1 MKSRITGLTVIIV
14 LLFGLIL
21 GQAWFVQV
29 HRAEELNRST
39 ANPAVALAARLYPRG
54 EILSSNGSVLA
65 QSIRT
70 RSSYNPWRRIY
81 PYGSLTSD
89 VVGYSSILYGTWGI
103 EYQYDG
109 ELVSHPQPAQSV
121 GDLISPKQS
130 SNTVQLT
137 LSVPLQ
143 QVAARALA
151 GRDGAV
157 VALDPR
163 NGAVL
168 AMYSDPSYNPN
179 PLASLRTSTQVTT
192 WGAINTNDPL
202 GISPRDNVAT
212 QETYPPGSTF
222 KVVTTAGILR
232 YFPALANAAFPQS
245 NQLNL
250 APYGSNQILYNS
262 GDGDCGGT
270 IVEMLPASCDPGYAW
285 LGIKLGAQNL
295 HDQATEFGYDQ
306 VPPLD
311 LPGVVPSYFPAVSYF
326 HDAIPYLAYS
336 AIGQDNVRATALQNA
351 LVAAAIANGGKE
363 MTPHLLSLIT
373 NAQGD
378 VVQRYQPRAWHHPL
392 GPAESAM
399 VTSLMQAVVT
409 DGTADGVGFL
419 PQDDV
424 AAKTG
429 TAQTAL
435 SAENLKT
442 DDWMIAFAPAT
453 DPVIA
458 VGVVVP
464 NQTLFDWGAT
474 VAGPIVKC
482 VIEGALAIDA
492 KQPPSGTS
500 TTCPK

>member
-1 MKSRITGLTVIIV
+1 MKSRITGLTIIIV

-29 HRAEELNRST
+29 HRAAALNRST
-39 ANPAVALAARLYPRG
+39 SNPLVVQSSHLYPRG
-54 EILSSNGSVLA
+54 EILSTNGLVLA
-65 QSIRT
+65 KSIRT
-70 RSSYNPWRRIY
+70 KSTLDPWRRLY
-81 PYGSLTSD
+81 PFGALTSD
-89 VVGYSSILYGTWGI
+89 VVGYSSITYGTWGI
-103 EYQYDG
+103 EYQYNG
-109 ELVSHPQPAQSV
+109 SLISHAQPARSI

-137 LSVPLQ
+137 LSIPLQ

-168 AMYSDPSYNPN
+168 AMYSNPTYDPN
-179 PLASLRTSTQVTT
+179 PLTSLDSGRQTR
-192 WGAINTNDPL
+192 WWNKINTNDAL
-202 GISPRDNVAT
+202 GLSPRDNVST

-232 YFPALANAAFPQS
+232 YAPDLANAAFPVS

-262 GDGDCGGT
+262 GHGVCGGT
-270 IVEMLPASCDPGYAW
+270 IAAMLPASCDPGYAW
-285 LGIKLGAQNL
+285 LGIKLGAPNL
-295 HDQATEFGYDQ
+295 HAQATQFGYNQ
-306 VPPLD
+306 IPPLD
-311 LPGVVPSYFPAVSYF
+311 LPGGVPSHFPPVSYF
-326 HDAIPYLAYS
+326 RNADPFLAYS
-336 AIGQDNVRATALQNA
+336 AIGQDNVRGTALQNA

-363 MTPHLLSLIT
+363 MAPHFLSLIT

-378 VVQRYQPRAWHHPL
+378 VVERYRPYMWHHPI
-392 GPAESAM
+392 GPAEAS
-399 VTSLMQAVVT
+399 TINTLMQGVVT
-409 DGTADGVGFL
+409 GGTASIVNFL

-429 TAQTAL
+429 TAQTAG
-435 SAENLKT
+435 NTKT

-453 DPVIA
+453 NPVIA
-458 VGVVVP
+458 VAVVVP

-482 VIEGALAIDA
+482 MIEGALAIDA
-492 KQPPSGTS
+492 KQPPAGTYS
-500 TTCPK
+500 TCPK